1 MQKEEEED
9 RELIELLGGKIEKG
23 KKIFLYYIII
33 IDKLTNKNVIKEI
46 IKEEDEYKNNN
57 INEKEGNN
65 INNRNSDI
73 IKIKDKNKNLKI
85 KKGKHFHII
94 DNKLN
99 IGNNFQPLLLKN
111 INLKRIDYSSD
122 RKKNNNQNYSNSFR
136 KSELYKIISRN
147 DTENKSKFRQEL
159 ISAGNTSNSKIIIP
173 IMRRSNSLLDGIL
186 TGKNNKQKSNNKKN
200 NIYNKSRNDK
210 RQELNKKYNTFI
222 NVEIGII
229 NRKKLLDKLHKIKI
243 EKGMM
248 NYNVF
253 NLKKYSNKEYNSTF
267 KQNIFL
273 PKLFD
278 TTNNIRNNSSKST
291 NKIIAN
297 II

>member
-33 IDKLTNKNVIKEI
+33 DKLTNKDVIKEI

-253 NLKKYSNKEYNSTF
+253 NLEKYSNKEYNSTF

-297 II
+297 IN

>member
-33 IDKLTNKNVIKEI
+33 IDKLINKDVIKEI

-99 IGNNFQPLLLKN
+99 IGNNFQSLLLKN

-173 IMRRSNSLLDGIL
+173 IMRRSNSLLDGLL

-200 NIYNKSRNDK
+200 NIYNKSRA
-210 RQELNKKYNTFI
+210 
-222 NVEIGII
+222 II
-229 NRKKLLDKLHKIKI
+229 K
-243 EKGMM
+243 
-248 NYNVF
+248 
-253 NLKKYSNKEYNSTF
+253 
-267 KQNIFL
+267 
-273 PKLFD
+273 
-278 TTNNIRNNSSKST
+278 
-291 NKIIAN
+291 KIIY
-297 II
+297 IIKVEMIKDKN

>member
-1 MQKEEEED
+1 M
-9 RELIELLGGKIEKG
+9 
-23 KKIFLYYIII
+23 
-33 IDKLTNKNVIKEI
+33 NKDVIKEI

-136 KSELYKIISRN
+136 KSELYKII
-147 DTENKSKFRQEL
+147 K
-159 ISAGNTSNSKIIIP
+159 
-173 IMRRSNSLLDGIL
+173 
-186 TGKNNKQKSNNKKN
+186 
-200 NIYNKSRNDK
+200 
-210 RQELNKKYNTFI
+210 
-222 NVEIGII
+222 
-229 NRKKLLDKLHKIKI
+229 
-243 EKGMM
+243 
-248 NYNVF
+248 
-253 NLKKYSNKEYNSTF
+253 
-267 KQNIFL
+267 
-273 PKLFD
+273 
-278 TTNNIRNNSSKST
+278 
-291 NKIIAN
+291 
-297 II
+297 